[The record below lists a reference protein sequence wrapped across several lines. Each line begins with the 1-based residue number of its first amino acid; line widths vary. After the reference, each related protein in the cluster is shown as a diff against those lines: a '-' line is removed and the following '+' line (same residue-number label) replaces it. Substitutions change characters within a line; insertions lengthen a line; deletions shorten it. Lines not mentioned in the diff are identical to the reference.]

1 MSRYVVLQV
10 ILYTNCNTITNTG
23 DIKIITPNQAIEF
36 AEVLF
41 YFQLSIMM
49 AGGIHTNETFAL
61 VSKYSPP
68 HTGILEESYHTLWSC
83 THGEIEN
90 MEIIPVKSILAVVAM
105 IPHNLT
111 PNDPEQQYFLSEKPG
126 LEVACLAGVEEMDE

>member
-1 MSRYVVLQV
+1 MYYFAHYAQLL
-10 ILYTNCNTITNTG
+10 ILEIS
-23 DIKIITPNQAIEF
+23 KIITANQAIEF

-41 YFQLSIMM
+41 YFQLYIV

-68 HTGILEESYHTLWSC
+68 HAGILEESYHTLWSC

-90 MEIIPVKSILAVVAM
+90 MEVIPVKSIIAVVAM

-126 LEVACLAGVEEMDE
+126 LEVACLAGVEESMDE